1 MGTWMKTVMGLRW
14 TSWPSLSSTQRTSDY
29 SVGDHSYDADA
40 DPSANPTPIPTDGLW
55 FKLAVWIGGLYDRL
69 FGGAVPDSDP
79 VESPD
84 PGYPFDWS
92 CGI

>member
-1 MGTWMKTVMGLRW
+1 MDEPAFVKQHTDRQITML
-14 TSWPSLSSTQRTSDY
+14 QRTSDY
-29 SVGDHSYDADA
+29 SVRDHSYDASA
-40 DPSANPTPIPTDGLW
+40 DPPANPTLIATDGLW

-79 VESPD
+79 VESPGPD
-84 PGYPFDWS
+84 YPFFWS